1 MSKYLRN
8 FNQICQSDV
17 DLVGGKGASLG
28 EMTKAGISVPPG
40 FVITSDVFE
49 DFLNCASINTEI
61 ATILD
66 SINYKKNSD
75 LVNASEKIIK
85 LILGAS
91 ISPSI
96 EKSIQKYYKK
106 LDCKFVAVRSS
117 ATAEDSTTNT
127 WAGQLESH
135 LNTSEENLLKN
146 IKKCWASLYTPR
158 AIFYRFEKK
167 LLKKKISVA
176 VIVQK
181 MIDSDKSGVAFSV
194 HPVTGDSRQMIIEA
208 AYGLGEAIVSGQI
221 TPDSYIVEKQPIQII
236 NKDIQTQLRGLYRA
250 EKGGNEWREIF
261 SEKADRQV
269 LSYKEIIDLSN
280 IIVKIETHYGFP
292 CDVEWAVK
300 NGIVYIIQSRPIT
313 TITETDNNKISLA
326 DGLLELL
333 GDKKLIRADVDYIPF
348 LAMID
353 WLNYYDVNGNLK
365 NVYPA
370 SFYFSKNR
378 TVVFL
383 SQSYAECSKEI
394 FDNLVSGEIQAK
406 DISVAYNKSASKI
419 IRNYSK
425 YFLDDCLANES
436 EKILLQKF
444 KTIYKTLRELVA
456 RTLFIE
462 QMDETIVKKVL
473 EKHQTKNIDDVLAI
487 VKLQHF
493 LSFEARNTQAILDV
507 IDDKKPLNYLYYAF
521 LNYTFVPDEAYL
533 KQVIIQ
539 SDPEKLRLEL
549 LQAKDNLQKSQNE
562 YKEKLQKQS
571 ESIQRII
578 EILSWTMQTRDKRR
592 DIINMSEAILYKMAE
607 RLFQIWGLEK
617 SLVKLTGAIEI
628 LGGKEKILADH
639 QEIKKRVSGFGILYK
654 PNHSYE
660 LRTGT
665 FVSDIR
671 ELDQVIL
678 DQNKTRN
685 NMIRGEIGNKGKIVG
700 KVRVILKSSQF
711 NDFKEGEIL
720 VTGITG
726 PEFVPLMKKSSAII
740 TDGGGIT
747 SHAAIISR
755 EFNKPCIVRTIVATQ
770 ILKNGDK
777 VEVNANSGVVRIIE
791 RT

>member
-1 MSKYLRN
+1 M
-8 FNQICQSDV
+8 
-17 DLVGGKGASLG
+17 
-28 EMTKAGISVPPG
+28 
-40 FVITSDVFE
+40 
-49 DFLNCASINTEI
+49 
-61 ATILD
+61 
-66 SINYKKNSD
+66 
-75 LVNASEKIIK
+75 
-85 LILGAS
+85 
-91 ISPSI
+91 I
-96 EKSIQKYYKK
+96 E
-106 LDCKFVAVRSS
+106 
-117 ATAEDSTTNT
+117 
-127 WAGQLESH
+127 
-135 LNTSEENLLKN
+135 
-146 IKKCWASLYTPR
+146 
-158 AIFYRFEKK
+158 
-167 LLKKKISVA
+167 KKISVA
-176 VIVQK
+176 VIVQR

-221 TPDSYIVEKQPIQII
+221 TPDNYVVEKQSRNII
-236 NKDIQTQLRGLYRA
+236 SKDIQHQLRGLYRA
-250 EKGGNEWREIF
+250 EKGGNEWCEI
-261 SEKADRQV
+261 SPEKAGRQV
-269 LSYKEIIDLSN
+269 LSNKEIIDLSN
-280 IIVKIETHYGFP
+280 IIIKIETHYGFP

-313 TITETDNNKISLA
+313 TLAETHNNKISLA

-353 WLNYYDVNGNLK
+353 WLNYYDADGNLK

-383 SQSYAECSKEI
+383 SQSYAECSEEI
-394 FDNLVSGEIQAK
+394 FDNLVSGEIQAR

-425 YFLDDCLANES
+425 YFLEDCLADES

-444 KTIYKTLRELVA
+444 ETVYKTLRELVA

-473 EKHQTKNIDDVLAI
+473 EKHQAKNINEVLAI
-487 VKLQHF
+487 VKLPHF
-493 LSFEARNTQAILDV
+493 LSFENRNTQAILDV
-507 IDDKKPLNYLYYAF
+507 IENRKPLNYLYYAF
-521 LNYTFVPDEAYL
+521 LSYTFVPDEAYL
-533 KQVIIQ
+533 NQVIIQ
-539 SDPEKLRLEL
+539 SNPEKLRLEL
-549 LQAKDNLQKSQNE
+549 LQAKNNIQKSQNE
-562 YKEKLQKQS
+562 YKEKLQRQPKS
-571 ESIQRII
+571 VQRIV
-578 EILSWTMQTRDKRR
+578 EILSWTMQVRDKRR
-592 DIINMSEAILYKMAE
+592 DIINMSEAILYKIAE

-628 LGGKEKILADH
+628 LGGKEKILANH
-639 QEIKKRVSGFGILYK
+639 QEIEKRVNGFGILYK
-654 PNHSYE
+654 PDHSYE

-665 FVSDIR
+665 FVSDIK
-671 ELDQVIL
+671 ELDQLIL
-678 DQNKTRN
+678 DQNKTSSN
-685 NMIRGEIGNKGKIVG
+685 LIRGEIGNKGKIVG

-726 PEFVPLMKKSSAII
+726 PEFVPLMKKSVAII

-755 EFNKPCIVRTIVATQ
+755 EFNKPCIVRTIIATQ

-777 VEVNANSGVVRIIE
+777 VEVNANSGVVRII
-791 RT
+791 R